1 MSLKLN
7 SKKKEPTDEEVRE
20 FVHFYLPFP
29 DDPNF
34 SSVKN
39 LFWYDE
45 KNSLNHRSAQKN
57 DKVIELWGDF
67 VIFNWS
73 FSDQT
78 FSKGK
83 KNSVK
88 LSCDKSKKDFHKNHP
103 IWWQMRLEG
112 HRAKLIFHFYFPS
125 KFFLW
130 DVNLDQIW
138 AIFWPWIL
146 WLEFFPFSILF

>member
-1 MSLKLN
+1 MMALLLDSPIKC
-7 SKKKEPTDEEVRE
+7 KWMEIPMKT
-20 FVHFYLPFP
+20 
-29 DDPNF
+29 
-34 SSVKN
+34 SVKN

-83 KNSVK
+83 INSVK
-88 LSCDKSKKDFHKNHP
+88 LSYDKGKKDFHKNHP

-125 KFFLW
+125 KNFLW
-130 DVNLDQIW
+130 DFYLDEIW
-138 AIFWPWIL
+138 AISG
-146 WLEFFPFSILF
+146 LEFHGLIFLPPLYISFF